1 MNFHN
6 QNRSCHPERSEGS
19 PGRGL
24 RSFAEFTLER
34 SEGLR
39 MTHLPILLVKLHYRG
54 GSCASD
60 AGSLHY
66 GSGIFFNPP
75 SPPCSQWKHQ
85 TSEALLHLL
94 RGSIGVVILSCW
106 SAPDTGDIDPRE
118 SCFEE
123 KTIPA
128 VSRQVAI
135 QTSASGWR
143 HRSVLRVAPNWSQPG
158 NKMVKQSLTR
168 HQRGWTFMCSLL
180 VGSGSLKEYY
190 REELNREPLGHESW
204 EY

>member
-1 MNFHN
+1 
-6 QNRSCHPERSEGS
+6 
-19 PGRGL
+19 
-24 RSFAEFTLER
+24 
-34 SEGLR
+34 

-75 SPPCSQWKHQ
+75 SPSMQ
-85 TSEALLHLL
+85 SMEASNL
-94 RGSIGVVILSCW
+94 GSSPASFEGIDWRCHSVVLEC
-106 SAPDTGDIDPRE
+106 PGHRRYRPERE